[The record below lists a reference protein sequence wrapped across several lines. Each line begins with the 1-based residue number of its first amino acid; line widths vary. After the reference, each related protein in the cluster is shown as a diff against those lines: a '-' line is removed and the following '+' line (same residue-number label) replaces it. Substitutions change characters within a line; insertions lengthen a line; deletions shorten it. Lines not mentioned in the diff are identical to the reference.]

1 MTAPVSGKDALAQVA
16 EAICHDP
23 PLAKLLGEIFDIIGA
38 FGQLDVRKDHSRA
51 LRREYVEGM
60 YWNSGLVSRD
70 MITNQKELQTVY
82 EEPAI
87 VIADFQVNDPRQIMP
102 MLELAVEQRVSRSCC

>member
-1 MTAPVSGKDALAQVA
+1 MRLRHYLAGGSCYRRLTGLDEVTAPVSRKDKLAQVA

-51 LRREYVEGM
+51 L
-60 YWNSGLVSRD
+60 
-70 MITNQKELQTVY
+70 
-82 EEPAI
+82 A
-87 VIADFQVNDPRQIMP
+87 PRIY
-102 MLELAVEQRVSRSCC
+102 